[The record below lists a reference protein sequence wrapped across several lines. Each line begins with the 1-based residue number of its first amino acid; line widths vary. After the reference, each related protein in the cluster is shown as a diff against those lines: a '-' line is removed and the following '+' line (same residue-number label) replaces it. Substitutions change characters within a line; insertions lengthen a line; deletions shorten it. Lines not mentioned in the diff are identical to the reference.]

1 MDAVFTAVERAALP
15 KQVIYSDFR
24 RCTCDD
30 FRLRSQ

>member
-1 MDAVFTAVERAALP
+1 MAIERGALP